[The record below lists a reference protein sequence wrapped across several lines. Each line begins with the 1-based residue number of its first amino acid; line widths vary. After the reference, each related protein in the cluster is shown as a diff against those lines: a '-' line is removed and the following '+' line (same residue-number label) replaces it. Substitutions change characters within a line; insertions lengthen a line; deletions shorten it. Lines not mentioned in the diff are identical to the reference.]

1 MMRGTVLRYMS
12 KTSLVAV
19 IFFLALTLV
28 LGMNQASA
36 VAATPLPPLPNL
48 FYGTLQVNGQA
59 VPAGKVVVAKI
70 HGVECGTITVLY
82 PGKYGSDDQGNFGA
96 GIQRLVVS
104 GHTGDTGATIE
115 FYLGTIKA
123 DQTAAF
129 QSGGPDPVKLGL
141 TTPPAA
147 PVANAGADQTV
158 KDSDGNGQETVTLDG
173 SASYD
178 PDLNIT
184 AWQWS
189 EGTSVLGSGKTLAYD
204 FAVGSHTVTL
214 KVTDSSG
221 LPASD
226 GTAITVNSSQ
236 STEPPPTPD
245 PTPTPNPPAP
255 TPNPP
260 APTPNPSAI
269 LAPTTTQD
277 ESPAVTPAP
286 GQPATP
292 ESPAAPAGEEQH
304 HGGLNWWL
312 IGGIS
317 AAALFLIVLLFVMR
331 KPNRAVSGR

>member
-1 MMRGTVLRYMS
+1 MAQIKGEERGR
-12 KTSLVAV
+12 
-19 IFFLALTLV
+19 
-28 LGMNQASA
+28 
-36 VAATPLPPLPNL
+36 
-48 FYGTLQVNGQA
+48 
-59 VPAGKVVVAKI
+59 
-70 HGVECGTITVLY
+70 ITVLY
-82 PGKYGSDDQGNFGA
+82 PGKYGSDAQGNFGP
-96 GIQRLVVS
+96 GILKLNVDGQI
-104 GHTGDTGATIE
+104 GDSGATIK
-115 FYLGTIKA
+115 FYLGNIQA
-123 DQTAAF
+123 DQTATF
-129 QSGGPDPVKLGL
+129 QSGGPDPVQLGL
-141 TTPPAA
+141 TVPPAA
-147 PVANAGADQTV
+147 PVVNAGSDQTV
-158 KDSDGNGQETVTLDG
+158 KDTDGNGQETVTLNG

-184 AWQWS
+184 AWEWS
-189 EGTSVLGSGKTLAYD
+189 EGTTVLGSGKTLGHD

-221 LPASD
+221 LTASD
-226 GTAITVNSSQ
+226 DTVITVSSSQ

-245 PTPTPNPPAP
+245 PTP

>member
-1 MMRGTVLRYMS
+1 MRGTILRYMS
-12 KTSLVAV
+12 KASLVAV

-36 VAATPLPPLPNL
+36 VAATPLPPMPNP
-48 FYGTLQVNGQA
+48 FYGTLQVSGQA

-70 HGVECGTITVLY
+70 HGVECGSFEVLY
-82 PGKYGSDDQGNFGA
+82 AGKYGSDDQGNFGP

-104 GHTGDTGATIE
+104 GHAGDIGATIE

-123 DQTAAF
+123 NQTATYK
-129 QSGGPDPVKLGL
+129 SGGPDPVKLDL
-141 TTPPAA
+141 TVPPAP

-158 KDSDGNGQETVTLDG
+158 KDTDGNGQEAVNLDG

-178 PDLNIT
+178 PDLNNIT
-184 AWQWS
+184 AWEWS
-189 EGTSVLGSGKTLAYD
+189 EGTTALGSGKTLGHD

-221 LPASD
+221 LTASD
-226 GTAITVNSSQ
+226 TTVVTVASSQ
-236 STEPPPTPD
+236 STEPPPTPEPT

-255 TPNPP
+255 P
-260 APTPNPSAI
+260 ADTQPLPAI

-277 ESPAVTPAP
+277 ESPAVTPATE
-286 GQPATP
+286 QPATP
-292 ESPAAPAGEEQH
+292 ESPAAPAEEEQH
-304 HGGLNWWL
+304 NGGLNWWL

-317 AAALFLIVLLFVMR
+317 AGAVFLIVLLFVMR
-331 KPNRAVSGR
+331 KPTRTVSGR